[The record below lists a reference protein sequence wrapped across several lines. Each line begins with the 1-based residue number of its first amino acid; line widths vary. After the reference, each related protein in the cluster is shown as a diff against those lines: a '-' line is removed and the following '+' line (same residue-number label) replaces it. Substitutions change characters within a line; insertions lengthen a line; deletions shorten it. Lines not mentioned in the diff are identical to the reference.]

1 MEFFNVVKATQ
12 KSGKQDAVV
21 WFTAKTEARANL
33 MLDVALEDAGIETG
47 RGKDYAK
54 PIRTDFPVVDDLPEE
69 GEVDFTWCDRY
80 ELQDDGRTWLP
91 KAAGESTGTVD
102 APSTPTPTVIV
113 EDATASEIVP
123 VENRTPAVRFA
134 IHLTLDR
141 YQTHVT
147 KEHQLAASEMSLDE
161 GNTYLQSLLVAKNDA
176 PETAKLSLNAE
187 WKMIQAVKDIFAPDE
202 EHEPR
207 LIAGFMSDWV
217 NTDAGDRNQL
227 VEDWRSG
234 KLQLLKTETSSVA
247 ENATGQDLTVK
258 DGIQI
263 DDNGRA
269 EDDIV
274 GDEVGIEEQS
284 QQSEQPNLIVVATL
298 PFRQRVLAQ
307 FIGDGEYLYHID
319 AGQKNEIVRLEMDTD
334 DTYIQN
340 LLLAAENVE
349 AFKKAI
355 EHDIHKVVNA
365 VKKVF
370 PVEGKKPELATVI
383 QFLTVW
389 FKTEYIDRGLLVKE
403 WQKGNRVAQIQ
414 RTDVKTNAGGG
425 NKTDRNTDYVHT
437 LDTLDVEIALAT
449 LPMDFNIYDIPGGV
463 YRRAKEIVSKKES
476 PFSEWSEAL
485 RKTAGILDYSRAA
498 IFALIRGTSS
508 ELVNFPGRLRAYINA
523 NLTENDHSNPSEETL
538 ADAGHAPDVSWEN
551 EVNEQ
556 VAAEQKTAAKQ
567 PQIANMG
574 NGVFSI
580 EGLMGDQQTQTD
592 DRSPVNEETTSN
604 VQMEETVSDEEQAG
618 DEVQSGESSLE
629 TGEESHTGQQADV
642 KQKPE
647 NAHQNDESAHQNAQK
662 VNQTEPEAQSDE
674 PTVVYPAYFEPGR
687 YEGLPNEVYHA
698 ANGISSTQVKDARV
712 SLMYFNARHVAKT
725 ITKERS
731 PVLDMGNLVHGLAL
745 QPELLDEE
753 FSVEPMIPEDAFTT
767 TATIRAFIDEYNA
780 GLPAQLSADD
790 IKTLLEEYN
799 ATLPA
804 QVSLG
809 GSVEETGQSYMSL
822 PEEYQRIEA
831 DQKQTAAAMKA
842 CIKEYNATLPAQ
854 VKTSGSRDALLEQLA
869 IINPDLVA
877 QEAQKPQP
885 LKVSGTKADLIH
897 AVKSVNPDAVFAD
910 ELLDAW
916 RENPQGKVLVTRQQ
930 LSTALA
936 IQSALLAHPTAGM
949 LLQHPSRAV
958 EVSYFGFDDETGLEV
973 RVRPDL
979 EIDLDGVRIGADLKT
994 ISMWNIKQEGL
1005 RAKLHREIIDR
1016 DYHLS
1021 AAMYCETAA
1030 LDQFFWIFVNK
1041 DENYHWIAI
1050 IEASAE
1056 LLELGMLEYRKAMRA
1071 IANGFDTGEWPAP
1084 ITADY
1089 TDELNDFDLRRLEA
1103 LRTQA

>member
-1 MEFFNVVKATQ
+1 MEFFYVVKATQ
-12 KSGKQDAVV
+12 KSGKQDAVI

-33 MLDVALEDAGIETG
+33 QLDVALEDAGIETG

-54 PIRTDFPVVDDLPEE
+54 PIRTDFPVVDGLPKE

-80 ELQDDGRTWLP
+80 ELAEDQRTW
-91 KAAGESTGTVD
+91 
-102 APSTPTPTVIV
+102 
-113 EDATASEIVP
+113 
-123 VENRTPAVRFA
+123 N
-134 IHLTLDR
+134 
-141 YQTHVT
+141 
-147 KEHQLAASEMSLDE
+147 
-161 GNTYLQSLLVAKNDA
+161 
-176 PETAKLSLNAE
+176 
-187 WKMIQAVKDIFAPDE
+187 VK
-202 EHEPR
+202 
-207 LIAGFMSDWV
+207 
-217 NTDAGDRNQL
+217 Q
-227 VEDWRSG
+227 
-234 KLQLLKTETSSVA
+234 Q
-247 ENATGQDLTVK
+247 
-258 DGIQI
+258 
-263 DDNGRA
+263 A
-269 EDDIV
+269 EDESVDDADIE
-274 GDEVGIEEQS
+274 DSTAEES

-334 DTYIQN
+334 DAYVQN

-370 PVEGKKPELATVI
+370 PVDGKKPELATVI

-425 NKTDRNTDYVHT
+425 NKTDRNPELVHT
-437 LDTLDVEIALAT
+437 LDTLDIDIALAT

-463 YRRAKEIVSKKES
+463 FRRAKEIVAKNES
-476 PFSEWSEAL
+476 PFKEWSVAL
-485 RKTAGILDYSRAA
+485 RKRAGILDYSRAA
-498 IFALIRGTSS
+498 IFALIRSAEENTHHFP
-508 ELVNFPGRLRAYINA
+508 ELLSRYINK
-523 NLTENDHSNPSEETL
+523 NLTETDHQHPTEETL
-538 ADAGHAPDVSWEN
+538 AAAGHVPEKSWEN
-551 EVNEQ
+551 EINEK
-556 VAAEQKTAAKQ
+556 VAAEQKAVAEQ
-567 PQIANMG
+567 PKIASMG

-580 EGLMGDQQTQTD
+580 DGLMGDQQTQTHTD
-592 DRSPVNEETTSN
+592 DRSPVNEDTTSH
-604 VQMEETVSDEEQAG
+604 VQMEETVSDEEQTG

-629 TGEESHTGQQADV
+629 TGEESYTGQQADV
-642 KQKPE
+642 S
-647 NAHQNDESAHQNAQK
+647 QNTDSVAQNSDS
-662 VNQTEPEAQSDE
+662 VNQTDPLATQTEPETQSDE
-674 PTVVYPAYFEPGR
+674 PAVVYPAYFEPGR

-712 SLMYFNARHVAKT
+712 SLMYFNARHVEKT
-725 ITKERS
+725 IIKERS
-731 PVLDMGNLVHGLAL
+731 PVLDMGNLVHTLAL
-745 QPELLDEE
+745 QPELLDAE
-753 FSVEPMIPEDAFTT
+753 FSVEPLIPEGAFTT

-780 GLPAQLSADD
+780 SLPAILSADD

-804 QVSLG
+804 QVPLG
-809 GSVEETGQSYMSL
+809 GSAEETGQSYMSL
-822 PEEYQRIEA
+822 PEDYQRIEA

-885 LKVSGTKADLIH
+885 LKVSGTKADLIQT
-897 AVKSVNPDAVFAD
+897 VKSVNPDAVFAD

-1071 IANGFDTGEWPAP
+1071 IATGFDTGEWPAP

-1103 LRTQA
+1103 LRLA